1 MFGELAGLLKLLQ
14 SVKWVELGKGIIEF
28 GKTLYDLF
36 GVFKDCSEGQCRNL
50 IELVIVL
57 VIVFLS
63 IIIFSS
69 ILKKRK
75 QKKALNSSTQENNTL
90 PKSAD

>member
-36 GVFKDCSEGQCRNL
+36 GVFKDCSEGQCSNL
-50 IELVIVL
+50 IEL